1 MLHKGTCWM
10 QTYCLFLSSTFNE
23 INDWILRPLPCL
35 LIGCGLILDFW
46 NILVQGMQLDQELCI
61 WLEDFQVSSDKNIC
75 IWIFPLFLFF
85 LGLVGAI
92 MLKPRTGFKGQN
104 ARITMGNAKMSL
116 AGLFMIW
123 WGTQAFNSGR
133 YVAVRII
140 HIPKN
145 IHISYT

>member
-1 MLHKGTCWM
+1 
-10 QTYCLFLSSTFNE
+10 
-23 INDWILRPLPCL
+23 
-35 LIGCGLILDFW
+35 
-46 NILVQGMQLDQELCI
+46 MQLDLELCI
-61 WLEDFQVSSDKNIC
+61 WLEDFQVSSALMKTFVFEFIQHE
-75 IWIFPLFLFF
+75 LFS

-133 YVAVRII
+133 YVAARII

-145 IHISYT
+145 IHNI

>member
-1 MLHKGTCWM
+1 
-10 QTYCLFLSSTFNE
+10 
-23 INDWILRPLPCL
+23 
-35 LIGCGLILDFW
+35 
-46 NILVQGMQLDQELCI
+46 
-61 WLEDFQVSSDKNIC
+61 
-75 IWIFPLFLFF
+75 
-85 LGLVGAI
+85 

-133 YVAVRII
+133 YVAARII

-145 IHISYT
+145 IHNI

>member
-1 MLHKGTCWM
+1 MWSDIG
-10 QTYCLFLSSTFNE
+10 FLKYLGARDAAGSGAVHLVGGFSG
-23 INDWILRPLPCL
+23 L
-35 LIGCGLILDFW
+35 LILNFPTL
-46 NILVQGMQLDQELCI
+46 
-61 WLEDFQVSSDKNIC
+61 FQHD
-75 IWIFPLFLFF
+75 F

-133 YVAVRII
+133 
-140 HIPKN
+140 
-145 IHISYT
+145 

>member
-1 MLHKGTCWM
+1 MWSDIG
-10 QTYCLFLSSTFNE
+10 FLKYLGARDAAGS
-23 INDWILRPLPCL
+23 
-35 LIGCGLILDFW
+35 GAVH
-46 NILVQGMQLDQELCI
+46 LVGGFSGWLC
-61 WLEDFQVSSDKNIC
+61 SDKNISFYY
-75 IWIFPLFLFF
+75 IQHELFS

-133 YVAVRII
+133 YVAARII

-145 IHISYT
+145 IHNI